1 MEGGSPLYFQKK
13 PTTSHGKI
21 KMFWIKIIA
30 VGIVFLGN
38 VLLLYYA
45 LNSATKKNSL
55 IDYQEHINS

>member
-1 MEGGSPLYFQKK
+1 MDRPSFFRKNNNLLGIL
-13 PTTSHGKI
+13 